1 MDVSCPD
8 DYKVEYDFSKGAR
21 CQFLIGVL
29 WSFSLF
35 GMPIIG
41 INFNMKFEIPTLYYI
56 FAGIGL
62 FFGLLVSAAKYYN
75 AYHQKCVIT
84 STDILITMVANK
96 NKIIPLESVLEV
108 NIVKGCVE
116 SMFGICK
123 INIETTVQKTMR
135 VGKSV
140 IPIPE
145 GVLIA
150 PLNAEFI
157 RNLILKRREELRRV
171 VGGIVRGVQ
180 IPRGITTAPIPMIT
194 GAPMQTTSVYTYPS
208 GPYGYNNNTGT
219 MITPMVAPMQPLE
232 QQQPLPYNSVPLQ
245 QYTTTPYAAALPG
258 QQTLPY
264 NTNPYTA
271 APPGHQHNTNSS
283 LEQQQPLPNVQPS
296 EPENTQ
302 QEIERVRA
310 QIARLEEN
318 HGKPY
323 QYSNK
328 IY

>member
-21 CQFLIGVL
+21 CKLLLGVL
-29 WSFSLF
+29 WSFLPPGIPFMVLSLTV
-35 GMPIIG
+35 
-41 INFNMKFEIPTLYYI
+41 KFEIPTLYI
-56 FAGIGL
+56 APGVFL
-62 FFGLLVSAAKYYN
+62 FFGLLVSAGMCSTV
-75 AYHQKCVIT
+75 YHQKCVIT
-84 STDILITMVANK
+84 STDILITMQSDK

-108 NIVKGCVE
+108 NIVKGCVQ
-116 SMFGICK
+116 SMFGICTIK
-123 INIETTVQKTMR
+123 IEATPQDMILDIR
-135 VGKSV
+135 RRG
-140 IPIPE
+140 PLIPE
-145 GVLIA
+145 GVLFA

-157 RNLILKRREELRRV
+157 QNLILKRRDALRRA
-171 VGGIVRGVQ
+171 GGIVRGVQ

-194 GAPMQTTSVYTYPS
+194 GAPMQTTSVYSYPS
-208 GPYGYNNNTGT
+208 GPYGYNNTGT